1 MKKARYIGNSL
12 GESTESKKKKKERRK
27 ERKKN
32 DEKVNLIMWN
42 FIWLFLGYTRI

>member
-12 GESTESKKKKKERRK
+12 GESTESKKKRRK

-32 DEKVNLIMWN
+32 AEKVNLIMWN

>member
-12 GESTESKKKKKERRK
+12 GESTESKKKKERNK

-32 DEKVNLIMWN
+32 AEKVNLIMWN